1 MNNQLSAPL
10 GAANENIQNQIAT
23 QSGTPLPS
31 GEESRRAATEGVSA
45 LGRARLDPIWQQ
57 REAALNSNLANQGLA
72 PGSEISNVATRQF
85 QQGRN
90 DADVA
95 LEEMAQRTG
104 REAQAQTFGQGVAAR
119 QLPFS
124 QLGGL
129 KGLMQAPG
137 FNPAGTAAPADL
149 TGAARDLFSG
159 QMQGYGQN
167 QGKKGSSIGG
177 LGQLGMGAGMLA
189 AFL

>member
-1 MNNQLSAPL
+1 
-10 GAANENIQNQIAT
+10 
-23 QSGTPLPS
+23 
-31 GEESRRAATEGVSA
+31 
-45 LGRARLDPIWQQ
+45 
-57 REAALNSNLANQGLA
+57 
-72 PGSEISNVATRQF
+72 
-85 QQGRN
+85 
-90 DADVA
+90 
-95 LEEMAQRTG
+95 MAQRTG

-159 QMQGYGQN
+159 QMQGYGAN
-167 QGKKGSSIGG
+167 QGKKGSSVGG

-189 AFL
+189 MASDERVKENVERLPIEASPDEAPGVPVAIFEYVWAPGEKRIGVIAQDLEKVRPDLVIQLPGGMRMVNYVGLKGFLKAVAWRQ